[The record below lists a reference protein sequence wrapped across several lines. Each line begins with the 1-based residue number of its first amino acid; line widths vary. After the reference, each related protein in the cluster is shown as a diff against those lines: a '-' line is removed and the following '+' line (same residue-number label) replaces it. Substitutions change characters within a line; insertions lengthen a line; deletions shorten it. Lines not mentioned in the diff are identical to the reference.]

1 LSYLSNGR
9 VPSPFLFEIMYLE
22 LPLKSSIVLYY
33 IGLGVSGLIGL
44 NLVSLFI
51 TDILTVLCL
60 LRFGLP
66 LLGVIYKD

>member
-1 LSYLSNGR
+1 M
-9 VPSPFLFEIMYLE
+9 IYLE

-33 IGLGVSGLIGL
+33 IGLGVSGFIGL

-60 LRFGLP
+60 LRLGLP
-66 LLGVIYKD
+66 LFGVIYKD